1 MIKGKEYSDRL
12 QEIGF
17 LDIKDRLIIPELE
30 PSFNVYLNTRKI
42 EVPPSFKQLA
52 MQGEHKAETIWF
64 TLDRYF
70 DGEDLASN
78 DKVWGVQF
86 VNALGEKLLVNVDY
100 KTVEE
105 TETTDESTLKLG
117 WDVSYDITKAPGNVQ
132 LGLRCYKKEG
142 NNIIYDLETEY
153 VSLSIGKS
161 LYVTEGSVDVMN
173 PPADRLTTLV
183 ATIQELYENKQLTE
197 LNYSQLGNKPK
208 INGYE
213 LPGGNTDA
221 KNLKIQYKQLDP
233 STLPTITVDG
243 VSYTIGVDDIN
254 VSKITVDSELKNSTN
269 PVQNGVINAKITQ
282 MEQNNTAVISSL
294 RNDFTTSIAATN
306 SEIEII
312 KKELGNMTYIPL
324 SIKSF
329 DSDIKLLKKNSSYNG
344 NISFNWAVDGNVKSQ
359 EIVIQQGDN
368 IIDTIVISDPTIR
381 TYTYSAAAT
390 PLTSNIVCTLAIK
403 DAQGKSVSATA
414 DIDFVYEVFYGV
426 SASETFDEDS
436 SFTSFNSIL
445 TATKATVFNV
455 FADEDEY
462 IYYCLPEEYGT
473 PIFTVNGWTGG
484 FDLAAEEVAYN
495 GINYNVYKSQN
506 KKLGDTTVT
515 VG

>member
-132 LGLRCYKKEG
+132 LGLRCYQKEG

-161 LYVTEGSVDVMN
+161 LYVTEGSVDLMD

-197 LNYSQLGNKPK
+197 LNYAQLGGKPK

-221 KNLKIQYKQLDP
+221 KNLKIQYK
-233 STLPTITVDG
+233 
-243 VSYTIGVDDIN
+243 
-254 VSKITVDSELKNSTN
+254 K
-269 PVQNGVINAKITQ
+269 Q
-282 MEQNNTAVISSL
+282 M
-294 RNDFTTSIAATN
+294 
-306 SEIEII
+306 
-312 KKELGNMTYIPL
+312 
-324 SIKSF
+324 SF
-329 DSDIKLLKKNSSYNG
+329 
-344 NISFNWAVDGNVKSQ
+344 
-359 EIVIQQGDN
+359 
-368 IIDTIVISDPTIR
+368 
-381 TYTYSAAAT
+381 
-390 PLTSNIVCTLAIK
+390 
-403 DAQGKSVSATA
+403 
-414 DIDFVYEVFYGV
+414 
-426 SASETFDEDS
+426 
-436 SFTSFNSIL
+436 
-445 TATKATVFNV
+445 
-455 FADEDEY
+455 
-462 IYYCLPEEYGT
+462 
-473 PIFTVNGWTGG
+473 
-484 FDLAAEEVAYN
+484 
-495 GINYNVYKSQN
+495 
-506 KKLGDTTVT
+506 
-515 VG
+515 